1 MGFGEAVGAFFGR
14 YFDFQGRSRRAEYWY
29 TYLFLMI
36 VLLVGYAAIFAV
48 AGDGGGSNIL
58 IGLIGAVL
66 GLFYLAIL
74 IPGLAIAVR
83 RLHDTDRSGWWLLIT
98 FIPFASIVLL
108 VFFCMAGTVG
118 PNKYG
123 PDPKGGVRDDVF
135 A

>member
-14 YFDFQGRSRRAEYWY
+14 YFDFQGRSRRAEYWF

-36 VLLVGYAAIFAV
+36 VVLVAYAAMFAF
-48 AGDGGGSNIL
+48 AGGDSSGAMF
-58 IGLIGAVL
+58 GLIAGVL
-66 GLFYLAIL
+66 GLFYLAII
-74 IPGLAIAVR
+74 IPSIAIAVR
-83 RLHDTDRSGWWLLIT
+83 RLHDTDRSGWWLLIGI
-98 FIPFASIVLL
+98 IPFGGIVLL

>member
-14 YFDFQGRSRRAEYWY
+14 YFDFQGRSRRSEYWF

-36 VLLVGYAAIFAV
+36 VVLVAYAAMFAF
-48 AGDGGGSNIL
+48 AGSAGGEAL
-58 IGLIGAVL
+58 FGLIAGVL

-74 IPGLAIAVR
+74 IPSIAIAVR
-83 RLHDTDRSGWWLLIT
+83 RLHDTDRSGWWLLIGI
-98 FIPFASIVLL
+98 IPFGGIVLL
-108 VFFCMAGTVG
+108 IFFCMAGTVG

-123 PDPKGGVRDDVF
+123 PDPKDGVRDDVF